1 MNQNLKKKFL
11 NRNSI
16 KGAMIF
22 DFFSPGIPYVI
33 KNSGCEFVIYDMEHG
48 GLTLDKFK
56 ELSLIS
62 KAIGLDPMIRIPQ
75 INYNY
80 IARSLDLGAN
90 GIMVPMVNNQTEALE
105 IIKYSKYP
113 PLGRRGAGFGFAH
126 NEYKKEN
133 PIDIMEYANKSLIN
147 IIQIE
152 NESGFENIEEIAKI
166 DDVNCLWV
174 GHFDLSN
181 FLGVPGQFDSK
192 LYLDAINRI
201 VNVGKKY
208 QKSLGIMVSSKQ
220 EMDFYCDLGF
230 NVIAVGTEMNLLTEK
245 ISNLINQ
252 GKVNG
257 I

>member
-1 MNQNLKKKFL
+1 MIESLKEKFL
-11 NRNSI
+11 NRKPI

-48 GLTLDKFK
+48 GLTLDRFK

-62 KAIGLDPMIRIPQ
+62 KGIGLNPMIRIPE
-75 INYNY
+75 ISYNY
-80 IARSLDLGAN
+80 ISRSLDLGAN
-90 GIMVPMVNNQTEALE
+90 GIMTPMVNDQKEALE

-113 PLGRRGAGFGFAH
+113 PIGRRGAGFGFAH

-133 PIDIMEYANKSLIN
+133 PLDVMEHANKTLIN

-152 NESGFENIEEIAKI
+152 NESGLENVEKIAKI
-166 DDVNCLWV
+166 DDVDCLWV

-192 LYLDAINRI
+192 LYLDAINKI
-201 VNVGKKY
+201 VKVGEKY
-208 QKSLGIMVSSKQ
+208 QKSLGIMVSTRQ
-220 EMDFYCDLGF
+220 EMKFYSNLGF
-230 NVIAVGTEMNLLTEK
+230 NVIAVGTEMSLLTDK
-245 ISNLINQ
+245 ISNLIKNK
-252 GKVNG
+252 G
-257 I
+257 

>member
-1 MNQNLKKKFL
+1 MIHNLKKKFL
-11 NRNSI
+11 NREQI
-16 KGAMIF
+16 RGAMIF

-62 KAIGLDPMIRIPQ
+62 KGIGLYPMIRIPE
-75 INYNY
+75 ISYNY

-90 GIMVPMVNNQTEALE
+90 GIMIPMVNNQKEALK
-105 IIKYSKYP
+105 IVKYSKYP

-133 PIDIMEYANKSLIN
+133 PIDVMEDSNKTLIN

-152 NESGFENIEEIAKI
+152 NESGLENVEEIAKI
-166 DDVNCLWV
+166 DDVDCLWV

-192 LYLDAINRI
+192 LYLNAINRI
-201 VNVGKKY
+201 VKAGMKNK
-208 QKSLGIMVSSKQ
+208 KSLGIMVSKRQ
-220 EMDFYCDLGF
+220 EMDFYFNLGF
-230 NVIAVGTEMNLLTEK
+230 NVIAVGTEMNLLMDR
-245 ISNLINQ
+245 ISNLLKNK
-252 GKVNG
+252 G
-257 I
+257 

>member
-1 MNQNLKKKFL
+1 MTEELKKKFL
-11 NRNSI
+11 NRTPI

-62 KAIGLDPMIRIPQ
+62 KGIDLNPIIRIPE
-75 INYNY
+75 ISYNY

-90 GIMVPMVNNQTEALE
+90 GIMIPMVNDKLEALE
-105 IIKYSKYP
+105 IVKYSKYP
-113 PLGRRGAGFGFAH
+113 PLGKRGAGFGFAH

-133 PIDIMEYANKSLIN
+133 PIDIMEYANKTLIN

-152 NESGFENIEEIAKI
+152 NKKGLDNVEEIAKI
-166 DDVNCLWV
+166 DGIDCLWV

-181 FLGVPGQFDSK
+181 FLGVPGQFNSK
-192 LYLDAINRI
+192 LYLDAINKI
-201 VNVGKKY
+201 IKAGEKY
-208 QKSLGIMVSSKQ
+208 KKSLGIMVSTKQ
-220 EMDFYCDLGF
+220 EMYFYSDLGF
-230 NVIAVGTEMNLLTEK
+230 NVIAVGTEMNLLEDK
-245 ISNLINQ
+245 ISDLIN
-252 GKVNG
+252 
-257 I
+257 

>member
-1 MNQNLKKKFL
+1 MMIENLKKKFL
-11 NRNSI
+11 NREHV

-62 KAIGLDPMIRIPQ
+62 KGIGLNPMIRIPE

-90 GIMVPMVNNQTEALE
+90 GIMIPMVNDQKEALK
-105 IIKYSKYP
+105 IVKYSKYP

-133 PIDIMEYANKSLIN
+133 PIDVMEDANKTLIN

-152 NESGFENIEEIAKI
+152 NESGLENVEEIAKI
-166 DDVNCLWV
+166 DDVDCLWV

-181 FLGVPGQFDSK
+181 FLGVPGKFDSK
-192 LYLDAINRI
+192 LYL
-201 VNVGKKY
+201 
-208 QKSLGIMVSSKQ
+208 SLIH
-220 EMDFYCDLGF
+220 
-230 NVIAVGTEMNLLTEK
+230 I
-245 ISNLINQ
+245 
-252 GKVNG
+252 
-257 I
+257 

>member
-1 MNQNLKKKFL
+1 MNKKLKNKFL
-11 NRNSI
+11 NRKPI

-62 KAIGLDPMIRIPQ
+62 KAIGLSPMIRIPE
-75 INYNY
+75 ISYNY

-90 GIMVPMVNNQTEALE
+90 GIMIPMVNDQKEAFE

-133 PIDIMEYANKSLIN
+133 PIDVMEYANKTLIN
-147 IIQIE
+147 IVQIE
-152 NESGFENIEEIAKI
+152 NESGLDNVEEIARI
-166 DDVNCLWV
+166 DDVDCLWV

-192 LYLDAINRI
+192 LYLDAINKI
-201 VNVGKKY
+201 VRVGKKF
-208 QKSLGIMVSSKQ
+208 QKSLGIMVSTRQ
-220 EMDFYCDLGF
+220 EMDLYSDLGF
-230 NVIAVGTEMNLLTEK
+230 NVIGVGTEMNLLTDK
-245 ISNLINQ
+245 ISNLI
-252 GKVNG
+252 K
-257 I
+257 

>member
-1 MNQNLKKKFL
+1 MNKKLKNKFL
-11 NRNSI
+11 NRKPI

-62 KAIGLDPMIRIPQ
+62 KAIGLSPMIRIPE
-75 INYNY
+75 ISYNY
-80 IARSLDLGAN
+80 MARSLDLGAN
-90 GIMVPMVNNQTEALE
+90 GIMIPMVNDQKEALE

-133 PIDIMEYANKSLIN
+133 PIDVMEYANKTLIN

-152 NESGFENIEEIAKI
+152 NESGLDNVEEIAKI
-166 DDVNCLWV
+166 DDIDCLWV

-192 LYLDAINRI
+192 LYLNAINKI
-201 VNVGKKY
+201 VKVGKKF
-208 QKSLGIMVSSKQ
+208 QKSLGIMVSTRQ
-220 EMDFYCDLGF
+220 EMDFYFDLGF
-230 NVIAVGTEMNLLTEK
+230 NVIAVGTEMKLLTDK
-245 ISNLINQ
+245 ISNLI
-252 GKVNG
+252 K
-257 I
+257 

>member
-1 MNQNLKKKFL
+1 MNATLKKKFL
-11 NRNSI
+11 NRKLI

-62 KAIGLDPMIRIPQ
+62 KGIGLDPMIRIPQ
-75 INYNY
+75 ISYNY

-90 GIMVPMVNNQTEALE
+90 GIMIPMVNNKKEALE
-105 IIKYSKYP
+105 IVKYSKYP

-126 NEYKKEN
+126 NKYKQEN
-133 PIDIMEYANKSLIN
+133 PIDIMDHANKTLIN

-152 NESGFENIEEIAKI
+152 NESGLENVEEIAKI
-166 DDVNCLWV
+166 DDVDCLWV

-192 LYLDAINRI
+192 LYLDAIKKI
-201 VNVGKKY
+201 VKVGEKY
-208 QKSLGIMVSSKQ
+208 QKSLGIMVSTKQ
-220 EMDFYCDLGF
+220 EMDFYSDLGF
-230 NVIAVGTEMNLLTEK
+230 NVIAVGTEMKLLTDK
-245 ISNLINQ
+245 ISNL
-252 GKVNG
+252 VNNEG
-257 I
+257 

>member
-1 MNQNLKKKFL
+1 MIQNLKKKFL
-11 NRNSI
+11 NREQI
-16 KGAMIF
+16 RGAMIF

-62 KAIGLDPMIRIPQ
+62 KGIGLNPMIRIPE
-75 INYNY
+75 ISYNY

-90 GIMVPMVNNQTEALE
+90 GIMTPMVKDQKEALE

-133 PIDIMEYANKSLIN
+133 SIDIMEFANKTLIN

-152 NESGFENIEEIAKI
+152 NQSGLENVEEIAKI
-166 DDVNCLWV
+166 DHVDCLWV

-192 LYLDAINRI
+192 LYLDAINKI
-201 VNVGKKY
+201 VKVGKRY
-208 QKSLGIMVSSKQ
+208 QKSLGIMVSTKQ
-220 EMDFYCDLGF
+220 EMNFYSDLGF
-230 NVIAVGTEMNLLTEK
+230 NVIAVGTEMKLLTEK
-245 ISNLINQ
+245 ISNLI
-252 GKVNG
+252 KK
-257 I
+257 

>member
-1 MNQNLKKKFL
+1 MIEDLKQKFL
-11 NRNSI
+11 NRKSI

-22 DFFSPGIPYVI
+22 DFFSPGMPYVI

-62 KAIGLDPMIRIPQ
+62 KGIALSSMIRIPE
-75 INYNY
+75 ISYNY

-90 GIMVPMVNNQTEALE
+90 GIMIPMVNDKREALE
-105 IIKYSKYP
+105 IIRCSKYP
-113 PLGRRGAGFGFAH
+113 PLGKRGAGFGFAH

-133 PIDIMEYANKSLIN
+133 PIDIMNYANKTLIN

-152 NESGFENIEEIAKI
+152 NENGLENVEEIAKI
-166 DDVNCLWV
+166 DDVDCLWV

-192 LYLDAINRI
+192 IYLEAINRI
-201 VNVGKKY
+201 LKAGEKY
-208 QKSLGIMVSSKQ
+208 QKSLGIMVSTKQ
-220 EMDFYCDLGF
+220 EMNFYSDLGF
-230 NVIAVGTEMNLLTEK
+230 NVIAVGTEMKLLTDK
-245 ISNLINQ
+245 ISNLIEN
-252 GKVNG
+252 KS
-257 I
+257 

>member
-1 MNQNLKKKFL
+1 MNKKLKNKFL
-11 NRNSI
+11 NRKPI

-62 KAIGLDPMIRIPQ
+62 KAIGLSPMIRIPE
-75 INYNY
+75 ISYNY
-80 IARSLDLGAN
+80 VARSLDLGAN
-90 GIMVPMVNNQTEALE
+90 GIMTPMVNDQKEAFE

-133 PIDIMEYANKSLIN
+133 PIDVMEYANKTLIN

-152 NESGFENIEEIAKI
+152 NASGLENVEEIAKI
-166 DDVNCLWV
+166 DDVDCLWV
-174 GHFDLSN
+174 GHFDISN
-181 FLGVPGQFDSK
+181 FLGVPGQFDSE
-192 LYLDAINRI
+192 LYLNAINRI
-201 VNVGKKY
+201 VKASTKY
-208 QKSLGIMVSSKQ
+208 KKSLGIMVSTKE
-220 EMDFYCDLGF
+220 EMNFYSDLGF
-230 NVIAVGTEMNLLTEK
+230 NIIAVGTEMHLLMDK
-245 ISNLINQ
+245 ISNLIKN
-252 GKVNG
+252 KS
-257 I
+257 

>member
-1 MNQNLKKKFL
+1 MIEDLKHKFL
-11 NRNSI
+11 NIKSI

-22 DFFSPGIPYVI
+22 DFFSPGVPYII

-62 KAIGLDPMIRIPQ
+62 KGIGLNPMIRIPELS
-75 INYNY
+75 YNY

-90 GIMVPMVNNQTEALE
+90 GIMIPMVNDQKEALE

-133 PIDIMEYANKSLIN
+133 PLDVMEHANKTLIN

-152 NESGFENIEEIAKI
+152 NESGLENVENIAKI
-166 DDVNCLWV
+166 NHVDCLWV

-192 LYLDAINRI
+192 LYLNAIKRI
-201 VNVGKKY
+201 VNAGKKY
-208 QKSLGIMVSSKQ
+208 KKSLGIMISTRQ
-220 EMDFYCDLGF
+220 EMNFYSNLGF
-230 NVIAVGTEMNLLTEK
+230 NVIAVGTEMKLLTDK
-245 ISNLINQ
+245 ITNLIKNK
-252 GKVNG
+252 G
-257 I
+257 

>member
-1 MNQNLKKKFL
+1 MIEFLKKKFL
-11 NRNSI
+11 NREPI

-62 KAIGLDPMIRIPQ
+62 KGIGLNPMIRIPE
-75 INYNY
+75 ISYNY
-80 IARSLDLGAN
+80 ISRSLDLGAN
-90 GIMVPMVNNQTEALE
+90 GIMTPMVNDQKEALE
-105 IIKYSKYP
+105 IVKYSKYP

-133 PIDIMEYANKSLIN
+133 PIDVMEHANKTLIN

-152 NESGFENIEEIAKI
+152 NESGLENVENIAKI
-166 DDVNCLWV
+166 DDVDCLWV

-181 FLGVPGQFDSK
+181 FLGVPGQFGSK
-192 LYLDAINRI
+192 LYLDAINKI
-201 VNVGKKY
+201 VKVGEIYK
-208 QKSLGIMVSSKQ
+208 KSLGIMVSTRQ
-220 EMDFYCDLGF
+220 EMKFYSDLGF
-230 NVIAVGTEMNLLTEK
+230 NVIAVGTEMNLLTDK
-245 ISNLINQ
+245 ISNLIKNK
-252 GKVNG
+252 G
-257 I
+257 